1 MTSLSS
7 KQKNDNERGK
17 LFGLWIENRMV
28 QVAIATPIQGERYR
42 LEIDAIRC
50 PIANG
55 WLTASHASAFAD
67 AIATLV
73 DRHDMRRGTVCLSLD
88 GDICVNRITLGTSD
102 TVDHELSTLQ
112 HRVPRYLQLGP
123 GEKVTGLLRT
133 RIDAQSD
140 YAATSVA
147 NQSVM
152 RMIYDTLRESDIE
165 VAWAEPSLISMA
177 RLIGYTSTDSAHPLL
192 IADGTGTRWNVGII
206 HEGRLI
212 LDYRPATAK
221 TVEALQATL
230 DGHIS
235 RLQRFCHRHLGI
247 DGGGLKK
254 LLICGTAEKVEDA
267 AERFQRS
274 PEFDEVILRVPPCP
288 QLYDISNVDC
298 DSHCVPA
305 VASVLPL
312 MLGVTVEE
320 VPDLLRDVRRA
331 PELSL
336 PAQVFR
342 VAWPALVAALLLMLS
357 FTLVHRARHHAS
369 HLKQGTEQV
378 QAQVIATQTRMT
390 ELARQRELLEHF
402 KAIERQS
409 AEVDWIAQL
418 ERITQS
424 LPDLAKLN
432 EYRVESGSHIR
443 LEGTVLDER
452 VVYEILEQLRQLPE
466 VSEVALHST
475 TPEANS
481 EATRFSI
488 RLSMTPRHPL
498 SVEPAQHE

>member
-1 MTSLSS
+1 MTSRSS
-7 KQKNDNERGK
+7 KQNNDNERGK

-28 QVAIATPIQGERYR
+28 QVAIATPIDGERYR
-42 LEIDAIRC
+42 LEIDAIGC

-55 WLTASHASAFAD
+55 WLTASHASAFAA

-88 GDICVNRITLGTSD
+88 GDICVNRITLGTPE

-133 RIDAQSD
+133 RIDGQSD

-267 AERFQRS
+267 AARFQRS
-274 PEFDEVILRVPPCP
+274 PEFDEVILRVPPSP

-312 MLGVTVEE
+312 MLGVTAEE

-336 PAQVFR
+336 PAQLLR
-342 VAWPALVAALLLMLS
+342 VAWPAFLAALLLMLS
-357 FTLVHRARHHAS
+357 FTLVHRARQHAS
-369 HLKQGTEQV
+369 HLKHGTEQV
-378 QAQVIATQTRMT
+378 QVQVIATQTRMT

-402 KAIERQS
+402 KTIERQS

-498 SVEPAQHE
+498 SVEPSQHE